1 MKMLLYTEPVFQTIH
16 QIDIISVLF
25 FLSRFHIPPQMDSS
39 VQPLSFNN
47 TAGPAVSPTD
57 TDVLA
62 QAMIH
67 VQSPGNLKD
76 TDEVDEPVELMTFQW
91 RPPPSCE
98 DEDTTC
104 PETEVGTRT
113 GVRSWTY
120 SLKVTNLKM
129 LFNVVT

>member
-1 MKMLLYTEPVFQTIH
+1 MVVVF
-16 QIDIISVLF
+16 IIAALVFYKQQEHSKKY
-25 FLSRFHIPPQMDSS
+25 RFHIPPQMDSS

-47 TAGPAVSPTD
+47 TAGSAVSPAD

-104 PETEVGTRT
+104 PETEIQESSQDVHETDT
-113 GVRSWTY
+113 V
-120 SLKVTNLKM
+120 M
-129 LFNVVT
+129 